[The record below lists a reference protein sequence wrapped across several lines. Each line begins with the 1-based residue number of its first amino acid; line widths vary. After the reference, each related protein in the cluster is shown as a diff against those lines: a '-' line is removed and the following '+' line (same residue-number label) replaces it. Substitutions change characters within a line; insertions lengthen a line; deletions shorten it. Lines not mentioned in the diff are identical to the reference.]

1 MLVAKMFSGTEFD
14 SFSKHQIDIF
24 DQIDQMFRNNT
35 FSESVS
41 KKYPPHNLLSNGKDA
56 YVIELAVAGYAE
68 KDLKITK
75 EKNLITIEGSMD
87 QKDSDENFLIHRGI
101 ASRSFSKSFALGE
114 NVKVVGANCE
124 NGMLRI
130 GLIKEIPEAEKPVE
144 IPLSTKSSK
153 EMTKLLSLVNRASD

>member
-1 MLVAKMFSGTEFD
+1 MLLGKTFSVTEFD
-14 SFSKHQIDIF
+14 SFSKHQIDVF
-24 DQIDQMFRNNT
+24 DQFDRIFRNNT

-130 GLIKEIPEAEKPVE
+130 GLLREIPEADKPVE
-144 IPLSTKSSK
+144 IPLSAKSSK
-153 EMTKLLSLVNRASD
+153 EMNQLLSSVKSPSD